1 MTSITIVLLQQ
12 TLNSV
17 SYIAVNTDKDIHA
30 HLNGNNIIY
39 AQQNRYNIH
48 VTVWI
53 KWSNTSLQLL
63 SSGPEI
69 QVCEGCFYSVCC
81 ALFGSKPSPHHHQ

>member
-30 HLNGNNIIY
+30 HLNGNMHSKIGIIY
-39 AQQNRYNIH
+39 M
-48 VTVWI
+48 
-53 KWSNTSLQLL
+53 
-63 SSGPEI
+63 
-69 QVCEGCFYSVCC
+69 
-81 ALFGSKPSPHHHQ
+81 